1 MKNKIKVVLIVG
13 ALSFGSFY
21 FSNYARKVLVGNV
34 NYSVGIYEDLALF
47 IKDKIST
54 HFKQA
59 DEIKALKAQNAELEK
74 SATLLST
81 FAYELNNILSDKN
94 STIYSPKV
102 TLARALTYFNIGD
115 YSKVWL
121 DIKGLNPDK
130 IYGMIYKGKTAGI
143 VINKDGMALGLLQ
156 TDPSSMF
163 SVYIGD
169 KKIAGI
175 AKGNGKNIIV
185 KYISSWLAP
194 KVGDEVYTSGLDG
207 IFFGGVLVGK
217 IVEVKEEDLYK
228 SALVE
233 PDNKIEVPSYLYVV
247 TKER

>member
-1 MKNKIKVVLIVG
+1 MKNKIKVILIVG

-21 FSNYARKVLVGNV
+21 FSNYVRKILVGNV

-102 TLARALTYFNIGD
+102 TIARALTYFNIGD
-115 YSKVWL
+115 YNKVWL

-175 AKGNGKNIIV
+175 AKGNGKNIMV